1 MQKCVW
7 VCIVK
12 PTNRHLTIR
21 AGFIVAGA
29 RYDGYLPRYSSDFF
43 SYCKRHVNFP
53 SEFLLCDKAGRK
65 MVLMFHHHTQRHTD
79 SCTSLATY
87 QKDES

>member
-29 RYDGYLPRYSSDFF
+29 RYDGYLGTVVTF
-43 SYCKRHVNFP
+43 
-53 SEFLLCDKAGRK
+53 FLLQAVFEFPCEFPCDKVEGRQENGVNVPSSYTK
-65 MVLMFHHHTQRHTD
+65 
-79 SCTSLATY
+79 TY
-87 QKDES
+87 EQLHFTGNIQKR

>member
-1 MQKCVW
+1 M
-7 VCIVK
+7 K

-53 SEFLLCDKAGRK
+53 CEFPCDKVEGRQVNGINVPSSYTK
-65 MVLMFHHHTQRHTD
+65 
-79 SCTSLATY
+79 TY
-87 QKDES
+87 EQLHVDGNIRYKRDES